1 MLEKQIYFDYLEAL
15 KSRNKNK
22 ISYLS
27 FIRSELKNHAINFK
41 KSKLDDSEVLI
52 ILKKLQKNLFDTTAS
67 IAPNTRQDLLND
79 LEKELQILNQYLP
92 KPLDDSELLK
102 IINQVIT
109 DINASSMKD
118 MGKVMKEVLSIV
130 GLKADSKKL
139 SSFVKDKLM
148 SH

>member
-27 FIRSELKNHAINFK
+27 FIRSELKNYAINFK

>member
-52 ILKKLQKNLFDTTAS
+52 ILRKLQKNLFDTTAS